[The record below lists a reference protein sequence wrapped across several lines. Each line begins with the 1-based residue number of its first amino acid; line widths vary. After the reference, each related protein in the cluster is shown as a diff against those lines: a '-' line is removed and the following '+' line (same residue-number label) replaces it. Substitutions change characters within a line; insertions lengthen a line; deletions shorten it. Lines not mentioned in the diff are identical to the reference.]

1 MNIELGLELKNKEG
15 KIGTVIDLIDGKEKK
30 VILWFYDEKI
40 EKEYTL
46 SNIEKEME
54 ICNDRK
60 DVLARYRECI
70 VFKDIMISTNENNDE
85 YVTLVA
91 GLKVYN
97 KKYGIGRIT
106 DVFKSYAR
114 AIPIMAVEVQFENA
128 LECFPLPYNI
138 WGKSHIMMD
147 PGFSVIDGGLKIV
160 SNLAP
165 ESVRYIKD

>member
-60 DVLARYRECI
+60 DVLARYQQCI

-97 KKYGIGRIT
+97 KKY
-106 DVFKSYAR
+106 K
-114 AIPIMAVEVQFENA
+114 N
-128 LECFPLPYNI
+128 
-138 WGKSHIMMD
+138 
-147 PGFSVIDGGLKIV
+147 
-160 SNLAP
+160 
-165 ESVRYIKD
+165 